1 MSDDMFMPDD
11 WVPATLINVAHTTV
25 TFSAAGATVVRDL
38 PSLISSVFY
47 ACYLNKPFEF
57 SAARNAVRTADGE
70 EWEFPAPPAPRR
82 VVDKDECQSF
92 SPGHKPYWV
101 PALRSI
107 REPGE
112 KVPVTLISV
121 EGKKLTFATPDGELT
136 VYNHDP
142 ERCGRAIEYLPDWE
156 LLKGPLKRNE
166 HGHPSY
172 EMNSVSLHPLGECT
186 AEEI

>member
-1 MSDDMFMPDD
+1 
-11 WVPATLINVAHTTV
+11 
-25 TFSAAGATVVRDL
+25 
-38 PSLISSVFY
+38 
-47 ACYLNKPFEF
+47 
-57 SAARNAVRTADGE
+57 
-70 EWEFPAPPAPRR
+70 